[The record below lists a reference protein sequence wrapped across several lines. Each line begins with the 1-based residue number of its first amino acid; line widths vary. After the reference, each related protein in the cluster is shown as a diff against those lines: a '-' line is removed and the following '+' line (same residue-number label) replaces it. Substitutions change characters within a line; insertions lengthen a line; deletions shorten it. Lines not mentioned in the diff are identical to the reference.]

1 MNKTVDLV
9 NRWAEFEEKHA
20 DGSIED
26 FCRYLLIHKR
36 ESENKAPLVGGVV
49 PFNTPGLLLK
59 IMGRIHKI
67 NVAYAA
73 MALEGTG
80 VSQLEEFGVL
90 LSIQQHTNM
99 KKTEIIYSN
108 LYELSSGTDM
118 LARMIKKGFIVETP
132 DKDDKRAKRLK
143 ITAEGNRVIEVCK
156 KRISKVAAM
165 MMLDVDEDD
174 QKLCIKLLKGVEQK
188 FSAILQQHKGTRF
201 DKVYDEVAALSKKSN

>member
-1 MNKTVDLV
+1 MNKTVELV
-9 NRWAEFEEKHA
+9 NKWAEFEEKHP

-80 VSQLEEFGVL
+80 VGQLEEFGTL
-90 LSIQQHTNM
+90 LSIQQHTGM
-99 KKTEIIYSN
+99 RKTEIIYSN
-108 LYELSSGTDM
+108 LFELSSGTDM
-118 LARMIKKGFIVETP
+118 LARMIKKGFIEETP
-132 DKDDKRAKRLK
+132 DKEDKRAKRLK
-143 ITAEGNRVIEVCK
+143 LTPAGEKVIEACK
-156 KRISKVAAM
+156 KRITKVAAM
-165 MMLDVDEDD
+165 MMLDVAEDD

-188 FSAILQQHKGTRF
+188 FSAVLQQHKGTRF
-201 DKVYDEVAALSKKSN
+201 DKIYDEVAGVKPA